1 MNKSNLKISKL
12 RRGGIECF
20 ILFLNKRIQDKSN
33 MYFLYVLLI
42 STITGYSQPK
52 TNTFFVDNELIPYVV
67 KFERELNKRG
77 VEIDWN
83 YQDIRIKF
91 SNIRRPDILGIA
103 YGMNNNTNIAIGIN
117 IHTWKYL
124 SDNQKLLVMWHE
136 LAHDLFNYKHY
147 DIELMMTA
155 IPEYV
160 GSSDLNRVVNELAKD
175 LLDNQNKWN
184 IIKHN

>member
-1 MNKSNLKISKL
+1 MCKGNLKMSKL

-42 STITGYSQPK
+42 SAITGYSQPK
-52 TNTFFVDNELIPYVV
+52 TNTFFVDNELIPYVI
-67 KFERELNKRG
+67 KFEKELNKRG

-83 YQDIRIKF
+83 YQDIRIMF

-124 SDNQKLLVMWHE
+124 SDNQKLWVMWHE

-155 IPEYV
+155 VPEYV

-184 IIKHN
+184 IIKHR